1 MPTEVLIQNV
11 SSQCIPNL
19 VAAETFKPQRII
31 WVYTDE
37 SKNTLQQLQ
46 QSTQHITQQQE
57 AWHVQAR
64 DSEWMQQHLKA
75 CFADLSVKGKLIFH
89 LTCGTKSMALQGLM
103 QLAMYKQKHSA
114 DVSAVVMNPNSQQF
128 DMLFPQA
135 GNAIQACQPLSFKQI
150 LAVHASQ
157 RHKYSGRDM
166 QGLKKYYEP
175 LSALRNLHKPMMHA
189 MQGRTVCSM
198 DESVDKGF
206 YLRGGSDLPKVVQ
219 EGLSLAQDCG
229 VIEHLHITNT
239 HFSFQPQG
247 CDNPIAYI
255 RNTWM
260 EDWVGAVLAKYDDG
274 QWHGGYSSVKVSIK
288 TAADYQ
294 EFDFLG
300 ARKNHLVY
308 WSCKNMNEVKTPQ
321 LFEID
326 ALRDE
331 VGGRDFHIAG
341 LLHTAV
347 IKQGLYI
354 KAKRLGVKTLQVTSP
369 DAEQRLVK
377 MSCL

>member
-19 VAAETFKPQRII
+19 VAAETFQPKRMI

-37 SKNTLQQLQ
+37 SQNTLQQLQ
-46 QSTQHITQQQE
+46 QSTQHITNQQE
-57 AWHVQAR
+57 IWHVQAR
-64 DSEWMQQHLKA
+64 DSELMQQRLKA
-75 CFADLSVKGKLIFH
+75 CFAALSLQGKLVFH
-89 LTCGTKSMALQGLM
+89 LTCGTKGMALQGLM
-103 QLAMYKQKHSA
+103 QLAMYKQKHGA
-114 DVSAVVMNPNSQQF
+114 DVSAVVMNPKTQQF

-135 GNAIQACQPLSFKQI
+135 GNAIQACAQLRFKHI
-150 LAVHASQ
+150 LAVHGSE
-157 RHKYSGRDM
+157 RHKHSGRDM
-166 QGLKKYYEP
+166 QRLKKYDAP
-175 LSALRNLHKPMMHA
+175 LSALRNLHKPMMQA
-189 MQGRTVCSM
+189 MQGRTVCSI
-198 DESVDKGF
+198 DESADKGF
-206 YLRGGSDLPKVVQ
+206 YLRGGHDLPKVVQ
-219 EGLSLAQDCG
+219 QGLALAQDCG
-229 VIEHLHITNT
+229 AIQHLHMTNT
-239 HFSFQPQG
+239 HFSFQSQA

-260 EDWVGAVLAKYDDG
+260 EDWVGAVLAKHDDG

-288 TAADYQ
+288 TADDYQ

-331 VGGRDFHIAG
+331 VGGRDFHVAG

-347 IKQGLYI
+347 IKQGLHI
-354 KAKRLGVKTLQVTSP
+354 KAKRLGLKTLQVTVP
-369 DAEQRLVK
+369 DAEERLLA